1 LCSCVFD
8 HVARDIV
15 NADHRI
21 TFRYVRHPN
30 YLGEMMIY
38 GSFALMVWHW
48 LPFVVLAWVWIGLFA
63 VNQVLTDPTYRQN
76 ARKLQKAIAE
86 ANGLSVAA
94 DLIEKSL
101 GARERVSAAAG

>member
-1 LCSCVFD
+1 VFVRFD

-48 LPFVVLAWVWIGLFA
+48 LPFAVLAWVWIRLFA
-63 VNQVLTDPTYRQN
+63 VNIRL
-76 ARKLQKAIAE
+76 KE
-86 ANGLSVAA
+86 ASMSRYPEWEQYKRHTCGYCCPW
-94 DLIEKSL
+94 
-101 GARERVSAAAG
+101 

>member
-1 LCSCVFD
+1 VRFD

-21 TFRYVRHPN
+21 TFHYGRHPN

-48 LPFVVLAWVWIGLFA
+48 LPSAVLAWVWIRLFA
-63 VNQVLTDPTYRQN
+63 VNIRLKEASMSRYPEWEQYKRDTY
-76 ARKLQKAIAE
+76 
-86 ANGLSVAA
+86 GYCCPW
-94 DLIEKSL
+94 
-101 GARERVSAAAG
+101 

>member
-1 LCSCVFD
+1 MRFG

-48 LPFVVLAWVWIGLFA
+48 LPFAVLAWVWIGLFA
-63 VNQVLTDPTYRQN
+63 VNIGLKEATMSRYPSGNNTNDTRMV
-76 ARKLQKAIAE
+76 IA
-86 ANGLSVAA
+86 GRG
-94 DLIEKSL
+94 DL
-101 GARERVSAAAG
+101 G

>member
-1 LCSCVFD
+1 MFVRFD

-48 LPFVVLAWVWIGLFA
+48 LPFAVLAWVWIGLFA
-63 VNQVLTDPTYRQN
+63 VNIRL
-76 ARKLQKAIAE
+76 KE
-86 ANGLSVAA
+86 ASMSRYP
-94 DLIEKSL
+94 EWEQYK
-101 GARERVSAAAG
+101 